1 MQWIKTTPQMT
12 FSSTF
17 NPISFRQQ
25 SVPFNPTYLWIQIF
39 AVKGQIFSLQALF
52 IFSSEVMFDL
62 NSRIII

>member
-1 MQWIKTTPQMT
+1 MT

-25 SVPFNPTYLWIQIF
+25 SEPFNPTYLWIQIF
-39 AVKGQIFSLQALF
+39 AVKEQIFSLQALF
-52 IFSSEVMFDL
+52 ILSEVMFDL